1 MEWIFAHGSQ
11 AVVTTSQLH
20 TRGEIPPIP
29 SDTLARAFAAPALV
43 TPSLDDVDLPLTYS
57 QSSDSGTLKFEHWS
71 QGMDNDSD
79 DDSDDSDT
87 DSELENDEYGQ
98 LAFEVQPGIQD
109 ELSGFNIDNTI
120 PFDVAMEGIQHT
132 FNILREAYEDQKL
145 PTRVLDDAFH
155 YMDRLLRLLSKKHS
169 AFKAFAH
176 DFSAA
181 IFIRD
186 KSDELAVRAVLE
198 KHGVSW
204 EYAKRAKASALNRR
218 IRRYIPS
225 RNVLLKRLEK
235 LFNAYADIQCST
247 KKTKGSFFSDEAKE
261 MVKRL
266 LDTVQK
272 GYLSDPAGISLYYF
286 MGKDRDGLNI
296 YRTT

>member
-29 SDTLARAFAAPALV
+29 SDTLGRAFAAPALL
-43 TPSLDDVDLPLTYS
+43 TLSLDDVDLPFTYS
-57 QSSDSGTLKFEHWS
+57 QSSDFSTIKFEHWP

-79 DDSDDSDT
+79 NDNDDSDT
-87 DSELENDEYGQ
+87 DSELENDGYGQ
-98 LAFEVQPGIQD
+98 LAFEIQPDPMQGIEN

-132 FNILREAYEDQKL
+132 FNILGEAYEDQKL
-145 PTRVLDDAFH
+145 PTCVLDDAFH

-176 DFSAA
+176 NFSAA

-186 KSDELAVRAVLE
+186 KSDGLAVRAVPE

-204 EYAKRAKASALNRR
+204 EYAKCAKASALNRR

-235 LFNAYADIQCST
+235 LFNAYADIRCST
-247 KKTKGSFFSDEAKE
+247 KKTRG
-261 MVKRL
+261 
-266 LDTVQK
+266 
-272 GYLSDPAGISLYYF
+272 
-286 MGKDRDGLNI
+286 
-296 YRTT
+296 